1 GRDKTPWRKTPCV
14 ACDGLKRLWGHGVP
28 CLSYDECSAIFPRS
42 WLMKTLNKTLLLT
55 AMLAMPLAVAQ
66 AHDDDAAHRAWLKA
80 QQIDI
85 KPTLNIQETEIP
97 AGSSGTS
104 TGTGMPA
111 GNKTG
116 RASCRDRAEGSAD
129 G

>member
-1 GRDKTPWRKTPCV
+1 
-14 ACDGLKRLWGHGVP
+14 
-28 CLSYDECSAIFPRS
+28 
-42 WLMKTLNKTLLLT
+42 MKTLNKTLLLT
-55 AMLAMPLAVAQ
+55 AMLAAPFAAAQ

-111 GNKTG
+111 GNTSPSMPSSPTAPPSTMPSSQGTYSPGVQPSGAPAYPAPIENHPGMNSGGMGTQAK
-116 RASCRDRAEGSAD
+116 
-129 G
+129 